1 VFVDFLRNVTEGEV
15 ITFWDILA
23 VLVDKLLQAPY
34 IFGSTHRGAARYIND
49 PREFFLQIF
58 IKIKKSGK

>member
-1 VFVDFLRNVTEGEV
+1 
-15 ITFWDILA
+15 LA

-58 IKIKKSGK
+58 IKIKKIREIILSRNSNSN